1 MSAEHSRPWFVSDR
15 ACDDYRETLTRQP
28 GDGGDLEMLKLL
40 ISEED
45 AAELAAEL
53 YCWLIQYPAMDQ
65 TMSEETATHFY
76 DLLTGNWR
84 ESLHSTS

>member
-1 MSAEHSRPWFVSDR
+1 MGQTGMTD
-15 ACDDYRETLTRQP
+15 RQP
-28 GDGGDLEMLKLL
+28 AREPPVARPTIDEGEMFV